1 MHSWGRLVSR
11 VRRALAGSR
20 GLYRQ
25 TLELRP
31 ATLPECL
38 HQLLR
43 PEGPRATAA
52 ISLALAAG
60 LACGAGLICTADPR
74 PSAAREIRLYGRAL
88 PGAGEA
94 AELGRSWV
102 REQLARD
109 FALDLPDGGGRRL
122 VSSAALGAELD
133 RARWERL
140 LADARYAE
148 GSWRS
153 APAAVEL
160 AIPMSLDLER
170 GAATLTTLKNE
181 LDQSPRDARLDLDT
195 GNVVPERVGRLL
207 DIDRSLLAIR
217 EALELGRDSATLAF
231 EALAPRRVASQLSG
245 IDAAALLGYFETPYD
260 PAERARDRTFNL
272 RLAAARL
279 DGYVL
284 FPGEEFAFNASVG
297 PRDEANGYRVAKVI
311 AQGELVDGIGG
322 GTCQI
327 SGTLHAAALFA
338 GLEIRERHPHT
349 RPSAYI
355 KLGFDAAV
363 VYPTLDLRLVNPY
376 DFPVVLRERVEAGRV
391 RAEVR
396 GARRPATITLIRHI
410 DRAQPFAEA
419 TSLDPSLAAGVRVL
433 EQRGVPGFD
442 LHRYR
447 IRRSGAHAVREVFV
461 DHYPP
466 TTQLVR
472 VGSGRKSP
480 IETGRPPRETPPE
493 YLADELVVL
502 SQPAELDAPPIEQ
515 RTPGRFATP
524 GWARTI
530 GAPVWDAKP

>member
-1 MHSWGRLVSR
+1 MRWGKFVR
-11 VRRALAGSR
+11 VAWRALAAAPER
-20 GLYRQ
+20 LRQ
-25 TLELRP
+25 ALALRP
-31 ATLPECL
+31 GHVQASFR
-38 HQLLR
+38 QLLR
-43 PEGPRATAA
+43 PESRRTAA
-52 ISLALAAG
+52 GLSLALAVG
-60 LACGAGLICTADPR
+60 LACGAGLICSADPR
-74 PSAAREIRLYGRAL
+74 AAAAREIRMYGRVL
-88 PGAGEA
+88 PSGGDA
-94 AELGRSWV
+94 AELGRQWV

-109 FALDLPDGGGRRL
+109 FALELPDGSRRR
-122 VSSAALGAELD
+122 VGSADLGAEFD

-148 GSWRS
+148 GSWQGTPR
-153 APAAVEL
+153 AVDL
-160 AIPMSLDLER
+160 SVPMSLDLGR
-170 GAATLTTLKNE
+170 AAATLVALKDE
-181 LDQSPRDARLDLDT
+181 LDEKAIDARLDLDRGT
-195 GNVVPERVGRLL
+195 VTPERIGRLL

-217 EALELGRDSATLAF
+217 EALELGRDGSALVF
-231 EALAPRRVASQLSG
+231 EALPPRRVAAQLSG
-245 IDAAALLGYFETPYD
+245 IDTGALLGSFETPYD
-260 PAERARDRTFNL
+260 AAARAEDRTFNL
-272 RLAAARL
+272 RLAASRL

-284 FPGEEFAFNASVG
+284 LPGEEFAFNSVVG

-363 VYPTLDLRLVNPY
+363 VYPTLDLRLSNPY
-376 DFPVVLRERVEAGRV
+376 DFPVVLRERVEGGRV
-391 RAEVR
+391 RAELR
-396 GARRPATITLIRHI
+396 GARRPQWITLIRRI
-410 DRAQPFAEA
+410 DGAQAFAET
-419 TSLDPSLAAGVRVL
+419 TSLDPSLPQGLRVL

-472 VGSGRKSP
+472 VGSGRKTAS
-480 IETGRPPRETPPE
+480 ETGRPPRETPPE
-493 YLADELVVL
+493 YLADELMVL

-515 RTPGRFATP
+515 RTPGRFATA